1 MPEVVLITGG
11 SSDLGCAL
19 VRRLLSR
26 QSAMLIIAHS
36 YTGSKR
42 IEQLQSEFGDAI
54 CPVQADL
61 SDAIAVQ
68 RMADEISERYGA
80 PTKIVHFP
88 ALPVLYDRLA
98 NYNPERF
105 RKDMAIQVESA
116 MILLQN
122 FAPKMSKSPGARM
135 VFVLSSVTRGV
146 PPKYMSMYTVVKYA
160 QMGLMRAAAAEYA
173 STHLMI
179 NAVSPGM
186 IETQFLDE
194 IAETIIEMNAAAN
207 PKKRNAKPD
216 DILGAIEFLLS
227 ADSGFIAGADIPI
240 TAGGIG

>member
-1 MPEVVLITGG
+1 
-11 SSDLGCAL
+11 
-19 VRRLLSR
+19 
-26 QSAMLIIAHS
+26 
-36 YTGSKR
+36 
-42 IEQLQSEFGDAI
+42 
-54 CPVQADL
+54 
-61 SDAIAVQ
+61 
-68 RMADEISERYGA
+68 
-80 PTKIVHFP
+80 
-88 ALPVLYDRLA
+88 
-98 NYNPERF
+98 
-105 RKDMAIQVESA
+105 
-116 MILLQN
+116 
-122 FAPKMSKSPGARM
+122 M